1 MNKKIILIFTLT
13 LAAFLMVGA
22 VSAEGLFGFFNG
34 SNGHNSTNDGSTFV
48 VGFSEFP
55 PFGYKGS
62 NDDYTGFDLD
72 LAKEVAKRNNWTFK
86 ALPIIDWESKEM
98 ELNSNE
104 IDCIWSEFTIDG
116 RENDYTWSN
125 PYFNNSQIFVVKSDS
140 DINSL
145 DDLKGKVVEAQSESS
160 GYNAIMNNTT
170 LKDSLGQIHQ
180 VRDYNTALMD
190 MRSGACDAVIM
201 DSPTANYH
209 IVEKFN
215 NEGFKILD
223 EPVTFEKYGVAFK
236 KGNDGLKDQV
246 QKTLDEM
253 FKDGTVERIAQN
265 YSDYGINEE
274 VIYP

>member
-34 SNGHNSTNDGSTFV
+34 SNGHNSTNDDNTFV

-170 LKDSLGQIHQ
+170 LNDSLGQIHQ

-215 NEGFKILD
+215 NEEFKILD

-253 FKDGTVERIAQN
+253 FKDGTVDRIAKN
-265 YSDYGINEE
+265 YTNYGIHEQLLH
-274 VIYP
+274 P